1 METSKTKI
9 ETVKRKVTL
18 DQKEMRK
25 RRINFEFANL
35 ILHLQFLPWRTTR
48 FVLLLKKI
56 HRALFDK
63 TIGTAHAFLSIR
75 CKQREERNLVVVEKH
90 IEKYLTPKLSTEFR
104 KFVFVENKKY
114 PYEISDQLI
123 DQVWQI
129 LAFYNQNESLS
140 SKIAKQ
146 SFVSQVL
153 NYIGLIY
160 DEPEDITQP
169 IWNAFA
175 DGDHKLENGNGDY
188 DIRQIFIQ
196 TVIDLI
202 ATSHRERNMN
212 GVVYAF

>member
-9 ETVKRKVTL
+9 EAVKRKVTN
-18 DQKEMRK
+18 DQQEMR

-35 ILHLQFLPWRTTR
+35 ILRLQFLPWRTTR

-63 TIGTAHAFLSIR
+63 TIGSAHAFLSIR
-75 CKQREERNLVVVEKH
+75 CKHREERNLVLVEKL
-90 IEKYLTPKLSTEFR
+90 IEKYLNPKLSSEFR
-104 KFVFVENKKY
+104 KFVFVENRKY

-129 LAFYNQNESLS
+129 LAFYNRNESLT

-146 SFVSQVL
+146 CFVSQVL

-160 DEPEDITQP
+160 DEPEDITEP
-169 IWNAFA
+169 IWNAFE
-175 DGDHKLENGNGDY
+175 DGVHTLENGNGDY
-188 DIRQIFIQ
+188 DIRHIFIQ

-202 ATSHRERNMN
+202 ASSHRERNMN